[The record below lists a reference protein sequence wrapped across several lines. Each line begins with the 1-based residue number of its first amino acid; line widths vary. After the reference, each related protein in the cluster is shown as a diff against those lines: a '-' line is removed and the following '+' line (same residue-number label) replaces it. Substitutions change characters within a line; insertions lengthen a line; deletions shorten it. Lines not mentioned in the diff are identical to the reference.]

1 MNNGN
6 QFKSELILKIHRVLS
21 DRGDWMP
28 AIQDV
33 ASHDIDPMWVAGVAY
48 LIIDR
53 YVNSIEESKQIK
65 FYEDV
70 ISWFERMTNENNNAS
85 GYIEKMKLPKSMN

>member
-1 MNNGN
+1 MNND
-6 QFKSELILKIHRVLS
+6 KLESELILKIHRVLS

-53 YVNSIEESKQIK
+53 YVNSIEESKQNK
-65 FYEDV
+65 FYDDV
-70 ISWFERMTNENNNAS
+70 MIWLDRMLKSNNTTQYVDKIN
-85 GYIEKMKLPKSMN
+85 ITKPMD

>member
-1 MNNGN
+1 MNNDKL
-6 QFKSELILKIHRVLS
+6 KSELILKIHRVLS

-33 ASHDIDPMWVAGVAY
+33 ASHDIDPMWIAGVVY

-53 YVNSIEESKQIK
+53 YVNSIEESKQNK
-65 FYEDV
+65 FYDDV
-70 ISWFERMTNENNNAS
+70 MVWLDRMLKSNNTTQYVDKIN
-85 GYIEKMKLPKSMN
+85 ITKPMD

>member
-1 MNNGN
+1 MNNKE
-6 QFKSELILKIHRVLS
+6 FKSELILKIHRVLNE
-21 DRGDWMP
+21 DTKGWMP
-28 AIQDV
+28 AIEDV

-53 YVNSIEESKQIK
+53 YVSSVKESKQNK

-70 ISWFERMTNENNNAS
+70 LTWFNTMAKNSSTTE
-85 GYIEKMKLPKSMN
+85 YIEKMNLPKSED

>member
-1 MNNGN
+1 MNNN
-6 QFKSELILKIHRVLS
+6 KLESELILKIHRVLS

-53 YVNSIEESKQIK
+53 YVNSIKESNQIK
-65 FYEDV
+65 FYEEV
-70 ISWFERMTNENNNAS
+70 LVWFD
-85 GYIEKMKLPKSMN
+85 KMVKSSTTAQYVDKINITKPMD

>member
-1 MNNGN
+1 MNND
-6 QFKSELILKIHRVLS
+6 KLESELILKIHRVLN

-33 ASHDIDPMWVAGVAY
+33 SSHDIDPMWVAGVAY

-53 YVNSIEESKQIK
+53 YVNSIEESKQNK
-65 FYEDV
+65 FYDDV
-70 ISWFERMTNENNNAS
+70 MVWFNKMAKNSSTTE
-85 GYIEKMKLPKSMN
+85 YIEKIDITKPID

>member
-1 MNNGN
+1 MNND
-6 QFKSELILKIHRVLS
+6 KLESELILKIHRVLS

-53 YVNSIEESKQIK
+53 YVNSIEESKQNK
-65 FYEDV
+65 FYDDV
-70 ISWFERMTNENNNAS
+70 MVWLDRMLKSNNTTQYVDKIN
-85 GYIEKMKLPKSMN
+85 ITKPMD

>member
-1 MNNGN
+1 MSDNSEI
-6 QFKSELILKIHRVLS
+6 KSELILKIHRILN

-53 YVNSIEESKQIK
+53 YINSIEESKQIK

-70 ISWFERMTNENNNAS
+70 MTWFGKMTNENNYAS
-85 GYIEKMKLPKSMN
+85 LYIEKMKLPKSMN

>member
-1 MNNGN
+1 MNNDKL
-6 QFKSELILKIHRVLS
+6 KSELILKIHRVLS
-21 DRGDWMP
+21 DNGDWMP

-53 YVNSIEESKQIK
+53 YVNSIEESKQNK
-65 FYEDV
+65 FYDDV
-70 ISWFERMTNENNNAS
+70 MVWLDRMLKSNNTTQYVDKIN
-85 GYIEKMKLPKSMN
+85 ITKPMN